1 MVGSISSIGYSRYI
15 GAYRTSLVNSLSS
28 TAAATFT
35 PFVPSI
41 TPGST
46 LLENRN
52 RYLSS
57 VQSAREQFV
66 DLAKQAKELAGG
78 ENVFDQ
84 RSVDAGGSAA
94 VTGSAAKNASF
105 ANYNVGVTQVA
116 KAQQNS
122 GNAFTSTALSGDAGF
137 AAGTNK
143 FTITGNGVNRSLSVD
158 VGAGD
163 NAKTVLKKMA
173 DAINN
178 AAVGVSAQVVDT
190 TSGGVTKSKLTL
202 TAQKTGADNAFS
214 LTDTAGNLVTTSGAG
229 NQTTAAQNAQYT
241 VNGTAFTSQ
250 SNDVKLDGGKVN
262 LTLKATTTDDVA
274 VKVGYD
280 AKAITGEIDSFVKS
294 FNGTSDLLQKNAGLL
309 SSTLSR
315 GMERFVSDSRNAL
328 KDVGITV
335 TSGNKL
341 KVDADKLKSTLADN
355 PSRVEQAMAGYGGF
369 AYKVGQFAQG
379 VSTSSLSSLAA
390 PSTRYGGG
398 SAYSLSRQQFG
409 LYQQNANLGL
419 YMPQMFGTGSFY
431 DSYI

>member
-1 MVGSISSIGYSRYI
+1 MVGSISSIGYSRHI

-66 DLAKQAKELAGG
+66 DLAKQARELAGG
-78 ENVFDQ
+78 ENVFDR

-94 VTGSAAKNASF
+94 ITGSAAKNASF
-105 ANYNVGVTQVA
+105 ATYNVAVTQVA

-122 GNAFTSTALSGDAGF
+122 GNAITSTALSGEAGF
-137 AAGTNK
+137 AAGTNQ
-143 FTITGNGVNRSLSVD
+143 FTITGNGVNRILSVD
-158 VGAGD
+158 VSVGD
-163 NAKTVLKKMA
+163 SGKTVLKKMA

-190 TSGGVTKSKLTL
+190 TSGGVMKSQLTL
-202 TAQKTGADNAFS
+202 TAQKTGTDNTFA
-214 LTDTAGNLVTTSGAG
+214 LTDTSGNLVAVSGAG
-229 NQTTAAQNAQYT
+229 NQTTAAQDAQYR
-241 VNGTAFTSQ
+241 VNGVAFTSH

-262 LTLKATTTDDVA
+262 LTLKAVTVGDVA

-280 AKAITGEIDSFVKS
+280 AKAITDEINSFVKS
-294 FNGTSDLLQKNAGLL
+294 FNGTSDLLRKKAGLL
-309 SSTLSR
+309 GSLSR
-315 GMERFVSDSRNAL
+315 GMERFVSESRNAL

-335 TSGNKL
+335 TPGNTL

-355 PSRVEQAMAGYGGF
+355 PGRVEEAMAGYGGF

-379 VSTSSLSSLAA
+379 VSTLPLSSLAA
-390 PSTRYGGG
+390 PSSRYGDGG
-398 SAYSLSRQQFG
+398 TYSLLRQQFG
-409 LYQQNANLGL
+409 LYQQKANMGL
-419 YMPQMFGTGSFY
+419 YMPQVFGTGSFY